1 MAIFGKRKGRKE
13 GKGGKGKKKEFVAP
27 VDVEMIDTSKLIS
40 QQIHTTQQLSEDF
53 HRQPSSINDSSE
65 NLAPVFVKISKYKDI
80 MNTVNYLKM
89 SFTVLKNQVAIL
101 SKLQNLQRQNMK
113 LMYTVLDKTNNQL
126 DKLGTDFSKPVN
138 FMKEVSE
145 SKVQEVNHLESTIN
159 DLKTQIDKLNVEVES
174 MA

>member
-1 MAIFGKRKGRKE
+1 MAIFGKKKDKKKGKAKKRSR
-13 GKGGKGKKKEFVAP
+13 GKKKDFVAP
-27 VDVEMIDTSKLIS
+27 VDVEMIDTSKI
-40 QQIHTTQQLSEDF
+40 QTQTTQPLPRDLSRE
-53 HRQPSSINDSSE
+53 IGAVGNSSE

-101 SKLQNLQRQNMK
+101 SKLENLQRQNMK
-113 LMYTVLDKTNNQL
+113 LMYSVLDKTNNQL
-126 DKLGTDFSKPVN
+126 NKLGTDFSKPVD

-145 SKVQEVNHLESTIN
+145 FKVQEVNQLESTIN
-159 DLKTQIDKLNVEVES
+159 DLKAQIDKLNVEVES